1 MYICLKH
8 ERSIIIIVIVIIII
22 IIIII
27 IGITFIIIENMQ
39 HCALV
44 WRKGDFKQNSVS
56 PVRKRIQ
63 SVERYAVIWTTSR
76 VNSCVSPVQS
86 SAVFSFYLGLLN
98 IDYFGFESIFQTCM
112 FRRYMCFSCGL
123 RSAHP

>member
-8 ERSIIIIVIVIIII
+8 KRSVIIIVIVIIII
-22 IIIII
+22 IIITII
-27 IGITFIIIENMQ
+27 IIIIIIIIENMQ

-56 PVRKRIQ
+56 PVRKRIH

-86 SAVFSFYLGLLN
+86 SAVFFFYLGLLN
-98 IDYFGFESIFQTCM
+98 QNIDYFTCM
-112 FRRYMCFSCGL
+112 FRRYMCFTFGL

>member
-27 IGITFIIIENMQ
+27 GITFIIIENMQ

-44 WRKGDFKQNSVS
+44 
-56 PVRKRIQ
+56 
-63 SVERYAVIWTTSR
+63 
-76 VNSCVSPVQS
+76 
-86 SAVFSFYLGLLN
+86 
-98 IDYFGFESIFQTCM
+98 
-112 FRRYMCFSCGL
+112 
-123 RSAHP
+123 

>member
-8 ERSIIIIVIVIIII
+8 ERSIIIIVIVII

-56 PVRKRIQ
+56 PVR
-63 SVERYAVIWTTSR
+63 
-76 VNSCVSPVQS
+76 
-86 SAVFSFYLGLLN
+86 
-98 IDYFGFESIFQTCM
+98 
-112 FRRYMCFSCGL
+112 
-123 RSAHP
+123 